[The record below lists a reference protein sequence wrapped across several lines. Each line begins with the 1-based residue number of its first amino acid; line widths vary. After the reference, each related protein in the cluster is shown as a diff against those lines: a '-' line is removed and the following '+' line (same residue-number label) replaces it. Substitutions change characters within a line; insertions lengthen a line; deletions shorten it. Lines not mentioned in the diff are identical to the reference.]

1 MSWTIVLTM
10 SRYHQDA
17 VTAALAGDWHRA
29 HNLVQQHDYAY
40 FADPRAEL
48 AEIKQVAEAA

>member
-1 MSWTIVLTM
+1 MSWTIVLSM

-29 HNLVQQHDYAY
+29 HYVVQQHDYAY
-40 FADPRAEL
+40 FAGLRAEL
-48 AEIKQVAEAA
+48 AAINQVAEAA